1 MSDHIDRAVEA
12 AARTAPDTPPNRYQR
27 TRWTAGIRRLDAA
40 GLLVTPAHDAEQQ
53 RIGAEAALA
62 YVKAEALDPRQAA
75 TEGPLVGRILVAH
88 WCDKAASTGAD
99 AVEREGGES

>member
-1 MSDHIDRAVEA
+1 MTAIDKAAQVIAHSGRCEGGATCPHCRRAA
-12 AARTAPDTPPNRYQR
+12 HD
-27 TRWTAGIRRLDAA
+27 LHAA
-40 GLLVTPAHDAEQQ
+40 GLLVTPTHDAEQQ

-88 WCDKAASTGAD
+88 WCDKAASTGAGGL
-99 AVEREGGES
+99 EREGGSDV